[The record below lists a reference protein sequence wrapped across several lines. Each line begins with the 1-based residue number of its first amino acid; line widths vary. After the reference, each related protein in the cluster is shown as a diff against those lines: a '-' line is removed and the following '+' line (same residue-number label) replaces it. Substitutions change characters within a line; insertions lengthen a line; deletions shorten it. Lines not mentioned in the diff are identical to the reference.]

1 MFNFHLS
8 RQSTGAA
15 APDPIERR
23 TRSNS
28 EGRGLRLFPWIIS
41 TALVLGVIAV
51 PAAAATAATTQEQTT
66 APVQVTYGT
75 VKVDGLNIAYR
86 EAGNP
91 ASPKLVLLH
100 GFPASSH
107 QYRDLIRVLGD
118 RFHVIAPDYP
128 GFGDSDTPDPA
139 TYGYTFDKISDV
151 VENFLT
157 IKGFDH
163 YGLFVQD
170 YGGPVGFRILAR
182 HPEALD
188 WLIIQN
194 TNAYEIGFT
203 AAWDGFRGA
212 LWKNRSP
219 ETEKP
224 LAGFLTHD
232 AIKGIYLHGAK
243 SPELMSPDNWESDY
257 GFMQRPHAVRMNLDL
272 FYDYRTNVPLYPKW
286 QAFLRDRQPKTIIF
300 WGQDDVFF
308 TREGGEAYLKD
319 LPNAEMHRLVGGHF
333 AVEDNLDYIST
344 NMHRF
349 YDTKVVAGKVASAGN
364 K

>member
-1 MFNFHLS
+1 MSCIAVYSKKLRGAPPGTS
-8 RQSTGAA
+8 AGTGASA
-15 APDPIERR
+15 RR
-23 TRSNS
+23 RVGIVAGALTLV
-28 EGRGLRLFPWIIS
+28 GL
-41 TALVLGVIAV
+41 ALGSVAD
-51 PAAAATAATTQEQTT
+51 AATAA
-66 APVQVTYGT
+66 PVEVTYGI

-86 EAGNP
+86 EAGSS

-107 QYRDLIRVLGD
+107 QYRDLIRSLAD

-128 GFGDSDTPDPA
+128 GFGNSDTPDPA
-139 TYGYTFDKISDV
+139 TYTYSFDNLSQVIES
-151 VENFLT
+151 FLR

-170 YGGPVGFRILAR
+170 YGGPVGFRIVGR

-188 WLIIQN
+188 WLIVQN
-194 TNAYEIGFT
+194 SNAYEVGFT
-203 AAWDGFRGA
+203 PAWDGFRGA

-243 SPELMSPDNWESDY
+243 NPALISPDNWESDSA
-257 GFMQRPHAVRMNLDL
+257 FMRRPDAVRINLDL
-272 FYDYRTNVPLYPKW
+272 FYDYRKNVELYPQW
-286 QAFLRDRQPKTIIF
+286 QSFLRERQPKTIIF

-308 TREGGEAYLKD
+308 TPAGGEAFLTD
-319 LPNAEMHRLVGGHF
+319 LPNARIYRIDAGHF
-333 AVEDNLDYIST
+333 AVEDHLDFISQH
-344 NMHRF
+344 MHEF
-349 YDTKVVAGKVASAGN
+349 YESTVAKSPHA